1 MTSTSVCKRVRT
13 QLGAF
18 VDGELSG
25 PDRSALSR
33 HLEDCAKCVEE
44 EQALRDLG
52 HMLRGGARALP
63 RVDLTGLS
71 GGLISRIRA
80 EQAQSW
86 RALFARAV
94 EDWHWALVG
103 GGSLAAGAVSILF
116 VSALL
121 WFGPSPSRAD
131 SLEALL
137 NNLGAPAGTLLI
149 YTTPNGRD
157 SMLMRFDNGPMD
169 GTEGLV
175 AVPVSFS
182 SPGGQTEED
191 LTSALSDAMVGSN
204 GRVSELRGMSRPARQ
219 HTEALLDEIQRLRYP
234 PPAGW
239 SSAPVGVLRLG
250 LVTSTIVTGK
260 AL

>member
-1 MTSTSVCKRVRT
+1 VRA

-25 PDRSALSR
+25 ADRFALSR
-33 HLEDCAKCVEE
+33 HLECCAACVEE
-44 EQALRDLG
+44 EQALRGIGDL
-52 HMLRGGARALP
+52 LRTGAKAAP
-63 RVDLTGLS
+63 RVDLSGLS
-71 GGLISRIRA
+71 SGLFSRLRA

-86 RALFARAV
+86 RALFARAF

-121 WFGPSPSRAD
+121 WFGPSPSRSD
-131 SLEALL
+131 SLEAML

-149 YTTPNGRD
+149 VTTGNGGDPTLRQ
-157 SMLMRFDNGPMD
+157 FDTTMD
-169 GTEGLV
+169 GNDGLV

-182 SPGGQTEED
+182 SPSGQTEVD
-191 LTSALSDAMVGSN
+191 LTAALSEAMVGSN
-204 GRVSELRGMSRPARQ
+204 GRVSELQGMSRPARE

-234 PPAGW
+234 SPAGW
-239 SSAPVGVLRLG
+239 SGGPVGVIRLG
-250 LVTSTIVTGK
+250 LVTSTVVTGK
-260 AL
+260 APKAL